1 MKKRKTLLIA
11 LIALA
16 TLCCATT
23 VTGYVIYSSQRRQA
37 IEQHPLVLIH
47 APLNRDEVVVGQGT
61 MLHVTARAQGGVSRL
76 ETWVDGKLIA
86 TRYASAGRAISPLVL
101 VEMWEP
107 SDTGVH
113 TVIARAES
121 ASGASGQ
128 AVIVVE
134 VIAEADEGET
144 GAAPP
149 TGGGGDGGDGG
160 VGDTPVGDAP
170 GGDGTGGDGG
180 SSGDGSGG
188 DSGDSGDGAGGDA
201 GGGDG
206 AGGDAGGGDGGGGDV
221 GGGDDGDTGDSGD
234 GAGGDSGEGSDG
246 GSGDTGDSGDGSG
259 DDDGDTDDTTDD
271 DSGDKP
277 MYGELPPWAH
287 DPAPGSTSDVL
298 QRWGLILRVP
308 GAGEMQETSLHIELL
323 GLETGAAYESV
334 HCYIGLA
341 ENAPRWFPDTDGS
354 QTTDESFDSTD
365 GVTWNVDAYLSGANG
380 PIVPWPAEEML
391 PIEMSCV
398 GMTGGGTDAVEL
410 GQLALTV
417 RPEAWDGI
425 TRRAVAASEEGSFT
439 VDYRIS
445 RTGAQSVK
453 ALTTD
458 YGMTSPTDVRLDPWH
473 YSIRW
478 EYYPRTDEEP
488 IDGFGIYLNDT
499 LQWTEE
505 ADARESGLPPEWFT
519 PPCGDEYAFTV
530 TAFRYEG
537 AGGSESPQSEA
548 VVTYTG
554 DVGDAACQRSV
565 LVTFHTLTTHQL
577 AGDGER
583 DPGDMGPIY
592 GSFFANDRSV
602 FFEGD
607 CERGTVCSRVSL
619 NHNSTYDIS
628 TMTSYCG
635 DGPAR
640 MLVDISEMEP
650 GDTPLSIGFDIND
663 HDTGLRNTDDDV
675 CSGIVRFEYDDL
687 VGGGTSGTIISDQPP
702 EYYGSCE
709 VSYTVEQVFGDPV
722 VAAGEEPPLP
732 MLMVENITMNEAAGY
747 PVIHIRNE
755 GLGTW
760 PDHTLEIDVFN
771 TDGALL
777 DQFSFADFYVEP
789 GRTTT
794 LALQGLEAN
803 PPLALCVELDP
814 GNEMPEEEDRL
825 AEGAWRRGRYC
836 QTFPDLVVTDAGY
849 DAENERMLIVV
860 ENIGDHDLE
869 HRDVNITITT
879 SDGIEFVAPGGWW
892 ADVSLGRRDSVVL
905 EWPGIRDDLRAR
917 MAGGYTVTIDRGNHI
932 AEKNEENNT
941 HSERASARLWVTL
954 TGTVGPCD
962 AYPGDAEYRFAAYAV
977 SIGGRRQIADWTI
990 HEEHPCG
997 GGGYLN
1003 EEYDTYWFDI
1013 AGDEDLEIVTQ
1024 VEPRRDPLISS
1035 SEVYTAEEEWGSG
1048 SWGPTHTCTILAPDS
1063 PAKHSRLLGYYARG
1077 GEWRINYHICQEGYE
1092 ED

>member
-1 MKKRKTLLIA
+1 MKRRKTLLIA

-23 VTGYVIYSSQRRQA
+23 VTGYVVYSSQRRQA
-37 IEQHPLVLIH
+37 IEQHPLVMIH
-47 APLNRDEVVVGQGT
+47 APLNRDEVVMGQGT

-86 TRYASAGRAISPLVL
+86 TRDAPQESVISPLVL

-121 ASGASGQ
+121 ESGVSGQ

-134 VIAEADEGET
+134 VVAEVSAGEVGAD
-144 GAAPP
+144 PP
-149 TGGGGDGGDGG
+149 TGDGGDGEGGDAPVGDAPVGGGGDGD
-160 VGDTPVGDAP
+160 
-170 GGDGTGGDGG
+170 GGDGDSGD
-180 SSGDGSGG
+180 SGDGDSGDSGDG
-188 DSGDSGDGAGGDA
+188 DSGDSGDGAGGD
-201 GGGDG
+201 GSDG
-206 AGGDAGGGDGGGGDV
+206 AGGAG
-221 GGGDDGDTGDSGD
+221 GDSGD
-234 GAGGDSGEGSDG
+234 GAD
-246 GSGDTGDSGDGSG
+246 GDSGDSDGGDGTGGDGDGGDVGDGDGGDGGDGGDSDS
-259 DDDGDTDDTTDD
+259 DDDDD
-271 DSGDKP
+271 
-277 MYGELPPWAH
+277 ERPPH
-287 DPAPGSTSDVL
+287 YHEPAPDSPSTLL
-298 QRWGLILRVP
+298 QTWGLILFIPRP
-308 GAGEMQETSLHIELL
+308 GEMQETSLHIELL
-323 GLETGAAYESV
+323 GLETSAAYESV

-341 ENAPRWFPDTDGS
+341 ENAPRWFPDTDGDQS
-354 QTTDESFDSTD
+354 TDESFDSTD
-365 GVTWNVDAYLSGANG
+365 GVTWNVAAYLSGANG

-391 PIEMSCV
+391 PIEISCV

-410 GQLALTV
+410 GQLELTV

-445 RTGAQSVK
+445 RTGAQSVE

-458 YGMTSPTDVRLDPWH
+458 YGMMPPTGVRLDPWH

-478 EYYPRTDEEP
+478 EYYPGTDEEP

-499 LQWTEE
+499 LQWVEE

-537 AGGSESPQSEA
+537 SGGAESPQSEA
-548 VVTYTG
+548 VTTYTG
-554 DVGDAACQRSV
+554 DIGDTACQRSV

-577 AGDGER
+577 AEDDED

-592 GSFFANDRSV
+592 GSFFANDKSV
-602 FFEGD
+602 FFDGA
-607 CERGTVCSRVSL
+607 CERGTVCSEVSL

-650 GDTPLSIGFDIND
+650 GDTPLSIGFDINN
-663 HDTGLRNTDDDV
+663 HNSGWRNPDTDV
-675 CSGIVRFEYDDL
+675 CGGIVRFEYDDL
-687 VGGGTSGTIISDQPP
+687 VGGGTSGTIISDLP
-702 EYYGSCE
+702 EDHYGHCE

-760 PDHTLEIDVFN
+760 PDHTLDVDVFN
-771 TDGALL
+771 ADGALL

-814 GNEMPEEEDRL
+814 SNEIPEEEDRL

-836 QTFPDLVVTDAGY
+836 QTLPDLVVTDAGY

-869 HRDVNITITT
+869 HRDINVTITT
-879 SDGIEFVAPGGWW
+879 SDGTEFVAPREWW
-892 ADVSLGRRDSVVL
+892 ADVSLGQRDSVVL
-905 EWPGIRDDLRAR
+905 EWPGIRDDHRA
-917 MAGGYTVTIDRGNHI
+917 MMVGGYTVTIDHGNHI

-941 HSERASARLWVTL
+941 LSERASVRLWVSL
-954 TGTVGPCD
+954 VDTVGPCD
-962 AYPGDAEYRFAAYAV
+962 DYPGDAEYRFAAHAV

-990 HEEHPCG
+990 HEEHPCWSHYG
-997 GGGYLN
+997 DDQ
-1003 EEYDTYWFDI
+1003 YDTYWFDI
-1013 AGDEDLEIVTQ
+1013 AGDEDLEILIQ
-1024 VEPRRDPLISS
+1024 VEPRRDPLISGL
-1035 SEVYTAEEEWGSG
+1035 EIYTAAEGWGSG
-1048 SWGPTHTCTILAPDS
+1048 AWGPRHTCGYLAPDRGT
-1063 PAKHSRLLGYYARG
+1063 PGRHGRLLGYYADEG
-1077 GEWRINYHICQEGYE
+1077 VWRVNYNICQEGYE

>member
-188 DSGDSGDGAGGDA
+188 DSGDSGDGAGGD
-201 GGGDG
+201 
-206 AGGDAGGGDGGGGDV
+206 
-221 GGGDDGDTGDSGD
+221 
-234 GAGGDSGEGSDG
+234 SGEGSDG

-391 PIEMSCV
+391 
-398 GMTGGGTDAVEL
+398 
-410 GQLALTV
+410 
-417 RPEAWDGI
+417 R
-425 TRRAVAASEEGSFT
+425 
-439 VDYRIS
+439 S
-445 RTGAQSVK
+445 R
-453 ALTTD
+453 
-458 YGMTSPTDVRLDPWH
+458 
-473 YSIRW
+473 
-478 EYYPRTDEEP
+478 
-488 IDGFGIYLNDT
+488 
-499 LQWTEE
+499 
-505 ADARESGLPPEWFT
+505 
-519 PPCGDEYAFTV
+519 C
-530 TAFRYEG
+530 
-537 AGGSESPQSEA
+537 
-548 VVTYTG
+548 
-554 DVGDAACQRSV
+554 
-565 LVTFHTLTTHQL
+565 LV
-577 AGDGER
+577 
-583 DPGDMGPIY
+583 
-592 GSFFANDRSV
+592 
-602 FFEGD
+602 
-607 CERGTVCSRVSL
+607 
-619 NHNSTYDIS
+619 
-628 TMTSYCG
+628 
-635 DGPAR
+635 
-640 MLVDISEMEP
+640 
-650 GDTPLSIGFDIND
+650 
-663 HDTGLRNTDDDV
+663 
-675 CSGIVRFEYDDL
+675 
-687 VGGGTSGTIISDQPP
+687 
-702 EYYGSCE
+702 
-709 VSYTVEQVFGDPV
+709 
-722 VAAGEEPPLP
+722 
-732 MLMVENITMNEAAGY
+732 
-747 PVIHIRNE
+747 
-755 GLGTW
+755 
-760 PDHTLEIDVFN
+760 
-771 TDGALL
+771 
-777 DQFSFADFYVEP
+777 
-789 GRTTT
+789 
-794 LALQGLEAN
+794 
-803 PPLALCVELDP
+803 
-814 GNEMPEEEDRL
+814 
-825 AEGAWRRGRYC
+825 
-836 QTFPDLVVTDAGY
+836 
-849 DAENERMLIVV
+849 
-860 ENIGDHDLE
+860 
-869 HRDVNITITT
+869 
-879 SDGIEFVAPGGWW
+879 
-892 ADVSLGRRDSVVL
+892 
-905 EWPGIRDDLRAR
+905 
-917 MAGGYTVTIDRGNHI
+917 
-932 AEKNEENNT
+932 
-941 HSERASARLWVTL
+941 
-954 TGTVGPCD
+954 
-962 AYPGDAEYRFAAYAV
+962 
-977 SIGGRRQIADWTI
+977 
-990 HEEHPCG
+990 
-997 GGGYLN
+997 
-1003 EEYDTYWFDI
+1003 
-1013 AGDEDLEIVTQ
+1013 
-1024 VEPRRDPLISS
+1024 
-1035 SEVYTAEEEWGSG
+1035 
-1048 SWGPTHTCTILAPDS
+1048 
-1063 PAKHSRLLGYYARG
+1063 
-1077 GEWRINYHICQEGYE
+1077 
-1092 ED
+1092 